1 MKILLVEDEKKIADG
16 VVTILKQDRYETDV
30 AYDGIS
36 GLDSM
41 LSDVYDLI
49 LLDIMLPQMDGID
62 VLEQAREEGI
72 HTPIILLTAKAQ
84 KEDVIRGLNSG
95 ADDYLTKPFDGGELL
110 ARVRAQMRGRQ
121 MKRLAELT
129 IGEVRLDQNTYELW
143 CRDKSVKLS
152 RKEYQ
157 LMEYFLMNQGRI
169 LSRDM
174 LLSRVWGPDSD
185 ADYNNLEVYI
195 SFLRKKL
202 KYLDTDVKLLTTKGV
217 GYSIEVLH
225 YDA

>member
-129 IGEVRLDQNTYELW
+129 IGEVRLDQNTYELL